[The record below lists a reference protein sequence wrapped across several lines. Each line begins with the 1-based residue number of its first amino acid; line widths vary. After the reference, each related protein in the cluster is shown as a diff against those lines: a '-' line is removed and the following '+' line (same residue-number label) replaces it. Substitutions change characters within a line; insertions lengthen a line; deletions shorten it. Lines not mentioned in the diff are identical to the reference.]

1 MVHAGTLAAV
11 RERTLSQGGHV
22 LYTTPVTQ
30 AGCQCPSG
38 SVVMDSGSG
47 SSSEEEDF
55 LDLLWH
61 AAAECDAEGSAPPPH
76 EPEPEPERECEPE
89 PDLEI
94 PHAWVEATDE
104 GRIAATMAW
113 IDQLARWPGGPHHA
127 SFHGAELRSTA
138 KAGVGIF
145 ASADLPAGH
154 AAILLAR
161 HLTVSHQR
169 AIEWSKSYNDVGSI
183 LCQMNVPVT
192 TCIAIFLVCEQA
204 AAVER
209 TLKGEPAGGAA
220 DRAPTIM
227 SGWAAS
233 LPGFATLLS
242 PIPALHDPDRVQPS
256 RLHSLPSEVSGV
268 TNEAM
273 AGSEDAQADSILRKQ
288 ADAVEAFIGE
298 ELRRGAMA
306 PFFPAKVFSRSALR
320 WALGIIYSRGLRVGG
335 TMLLMPLI
343 EMANHAAH
351 GSLAHNLELLFDD
364 SGAVVARTVRPVAN
378 GEELRLCYHEDETA
392 AHMHSKYGIPMDELT
407 EAG

>member
-1 MVHAGTLAAV
+1 MA
-11 RERTLSQGGHV
+11 
-22 LYTTPVTQ
+22 
-30 AGCQCPSG
+30 SG
-38 SVVMDSGSG
+38 SD

-55 LDLLWH
+55 LDLLSH
-61 AAAECDAEGSAPPPH
+61 AAAECDAESTASPPH
-76 EPEPEPERECEPE
+76 EPELEPERECEPDPE
-89 PDLEI
+89 LKI
-94 PHAWVEATDE
+94 PRVLAEETNE
-104 GRIAATMAW
+104 GRIAATSAW
-113 IDQLARWPGGPHHA
+113 IDQLALWPGGPHHA

-145 ASADLPAGH
+145 ASVDLPAGH

-192 TCIAIFLVCEQA
+192 TCVAIFLVCEQA

-209 TLKGEPAGGAA
+209 SLRDEPSGGATDGA
-220 DRAPTIM
+220 LTIM

-242 PIPALHDPDRVQPS
+242 PIPALRGPDPTQPS
-256 RLHSLPSEVSGV
+256 RPDSLPGEDSGV
-268 TNEAM
+268 TSEAL
-273 AGSEDAQADSILRKQ
+273 AGSEVAQADSILRRQ
-288 ADAVEAFIGE
+288 ADAVEAFIE
-298 ELRRGAMA
+298 KELRRGAMA
-306 PFFPAKVFSRSALR
+306 PFFPQRVFSRSALR

-364 SGAVVARTVRPVAN
+364 SGAVVARTVRPVAK
-378 GEELRLCYHEDETA
+378 GEELCLCYHEDETA
-392 AHMHSKYGIPMDELT
+392 AHMYSKYGIPLDEHNG
-407 EAG
+407 AG